1 MKLFPVMVEDHR
13 KKRDKSIRVD
23 FQILMLLYG

>member
-1 MKLFPVMVEDHR
+1 MKLFPLTVKDHR

-23 FQILMLLYG
+23 FQILMLLDG